1 MSKTRSSGADL
12 IGGLS
17 FVGVRKDRRTSKFP
31 RHFWC
36 VKPTGDYAADWA
48 TGQRLGLEYLAVLE
62 RERIGILSWIIADM
76 PRKKTGIE
84 VGFLRMIEIA
94 ATVGGNNARATVA
107 YWERCEAE
115 RQREEQERRSKR
127 SRRAV
132 AA

>member
-17 FVGVRKDRRTSKFP
+17 FVGVRKDRRDCKFP

-36 VKPTGDYAADWA
+36 VKPTGDYDEDWA
-48 TGQRLGLEYLAVLE
+48 TGQRLGLEYLALLE
-62 RERIGILSWIIADM
+62 RKRTGILSWIIADM
-76 PRKKTGIE
+76 PRKRTGIE
-84 VGFLRMIEIA
+84 VGFLAMIDLA
-94 ATVGGNNARATVA
+94 ATVGGDNARATVA
-107 YWERCEAE
+107 HWARCEAE

-127 SRRAV
+127 ARRAV